1 MTSSAVTQASV
12 NLLAA
17 LANPAARALALA
29 AIAGL
34 ALIAF
39 RVKAT
44 ATRLFAWT
52 AVLYAALAMPFLGW
66 LLPPFSI
73 PTPPLLQQALNNVRV
88 NSNPLFATETS
99 SSFAEKNAVGES
111 TRAETAQAQAVER
124 PQKASDDAI
133 GGGKTPFRADLGR
146 ARVPLVPLSRSKS
159 VRASAPEGLA
169 GRSREFFHSL
179 GESSTLSWTPA
190 SSATSSRSFQ
200 TPPVPSRLSW
210 PLLALAIY
218 LAVAFILLARFLIGL
233 AYGRRLIRAA
243 RTIDDPLVTR
253 KLDSR
258 ISARIAESELISVP
272 VTMGAFRSTILLPTN
287 WREWENSKLEAVLA
301 HELSH
306 VERHDALTQRLSL
319 LHRAIFWFSP
329 LAWFL
334 DHHLA
339 DLAEQASDEAAL
351 SSGTDRKH
359 YARIL
364 LDFFE
369 ALHAAP
375 GRVRW
380 QGVSMA
386 KAGQAEQRVERILS
400 WKGSVAMHLKKS
412 ITVVVV
418 ALAIPVVYLAASA
431 RPMQHVPVMGA
442 QFAQDQTPAP
452 TQVSAPAPK
461 APSDATPQAAAAP
474 TPQETTPPEPA
485 PAGEP
490 NPAPAPTAGIHGGVS
505 GPVPIA
511 PIAPIAPVGAPPAIR
526 PYAVI
531 APDAPG
537 LRSYQIYE
545 SDSRT
550 QAEAQKLAIQARA
563 IASQYGTSHSSY
575 GKGYS
580 YSYGYDD
587 DQRFVIVTGN
597 SDSLTMSGS
606 TEDAHHVQKLRKSI
620 QGDFI
625 WFQVDEKSYIIRDQA
640 TIDRARKLWAPQEEL
655 GKKQEA
661 LGKQQ
666 DILGQQQDAL
676 GAKMEKIQV
685 KVPDM
690 TAELDKLKA
699 ELKALGSSA
708 SMDQIGKIQEEMGA
722 LQEKMGEIQSHAGEQ
737 QGKLG
742 EEMGALGEKQGKLGE
757 QQGELGRQQAELAE
771 KANREMKLL
780 LEDAVKKGVAQPEL

>member
-1 MTSSAVTQASV
+1 MTSPAVTQASV
-12 NLLAA
+12 NFLAQ
-17 LANPAARALALA
+17 LANPAARALALGA
-29 AIAGL
+29 VAGL
-34 ALIAF
+34 CLIAF

-44 ATRLFAWT
+44 STRLFTWT
-52 AVLYAALAMPFLGW
+52 AVLYAALAMPLLGW
-66 LLPPFSI
+66 ILPPLSI
-73 PTPPLLQQALNNVRV
+73 TTPPLLQQAFNRARENGSISR
-88 NSNPLFATETS
+88 
-99 SSFAEKNAVGES
+99 AEKNSLDENTTGE
-111 TRAETAQAQAVER
+111 TVPTQAAERRQNTAR
-124 PQKASDDAI
+124 P
-133 GGGKTPFRADLGR
+133 
-146 ARVPLVPLSRSKS
+146 
-159 VRASAPEGLA
+159 E
-169 GRSREFFHSL
+169 RSRMGASRGNATINKNQPQR
-179 GESSTLSWTPA
+179 GERSNVTWDPA
-190 SSATSSRSFQ
+190 STSTSSRLFQ
-200 TPPVPSRLSW
+200 APPTPSRLPW
-210 PLLALAIY
+210 TILASAIY
-218 LAVAFILLARFLIGL
+218 LAVAFVLLARFFIGL

-258 ISARIAESELISVP
+258 VSARIAESELISVP
-272 VTMGAFRSTILLPTN
+272 VTMGVFRPAILLPTN
-287 WREWENSKLEAVLA
+287 WREWENFKLEAVLA

-306 VERHDALTQRLSL
+306 VARHDALTQRLSL

-334 DHHLA
+334 DRHLA

-351 SSGTDRKH
+351 SCGTDRKH

-375 GRVRW
+375 GRVWW

-412 ITVVVV
+412 IALAVVV
-418 ALAIPVVYLAASA
+418 LLIPVVYLAASA
-431 RPMQHVPVMGA
+431 HPAQHVPMLGA
-442 QFAQDQTPAP
+442 QFTPDQ
-452 TQVSAPAPK
+452 
-461 APSDATPQAAAAP
+461 TPQAAQQSAPASKPQSGVASEPAAAP
-474 TPQETTPPEPA
+474 ALNETASPEPGTGPT
-485 PAGEP
+485 PA
-490 NPAPAPTAGIHGGVS
+490 AAPTAGVHGGVS
-505 GPVPIA
+505 A
-511 PIAPIAPVGAPPAIR
+511 TAPVAPVNPMAPPAIR

-531 APDAPG
+531 APVAPAP
-537 LRSYQIYE
+537 RAYQFYT
-545 SDSRT
+545 SDSKT
-550 QAEAQKLAIQARA
+550 QAEARALAMQARA
-563 IASQYGTSHSSY
+563 TADQYRAPRASYGSGSSY
-575 GKGYS
+575 A
-580 YSYGYDD
+580 YGYDD

-625 WFQVDEKSYIIRDQA
+625 WFQADEKSYIIRDQA

-655 GKKQEA
+655 GKKQEE

-666 DILGQQQDAL
+666 DILGKQQDAL
-676 GAKMEKIQV
+676 GARMEKIQV

-722 LQEKMGEIQSHAGEQ
+722 LQEKMGEIQSNAGEQ

-757 QQGELGRQQAELAE
+757 EQGKLGEQQAELAE

-780 LEDAVKKGVAQPEL
+780 LEDAVKKGIAQPEL